1 MTTTTPGH
9 GGGAAG
15 TDMKNGTAISGISAH
30 DIPELRIGIVRPV
43 SLTPRVAGPGDL
55 EGVVETIALAFH
67 NDPVWSWA
75 FPDEKARPAQ
85 FRRWWPLF
93 VEGALAQGFT
103 WLTDGA
109 ETISVWIRPNQPELT
124 DEAEARVLPT
134 LEELLGA
141 RSRIVLEGLL
151 RFEAAH
157 PHDEPHY
164 YLSFVA
170 THDDHRGQG
179 IGEQLLAQNLE
190 LIDAEHFPAYLESS
204 NPKNLERY
212 RRLGFEPRGEFS
224 MPDNGPPVTTMWRPA
239 R

>member
-9 GGGAAG
+9 GGGVAG
-15 TDMKNGTAISGISAH
+15 TAVKNGTAISGISAH
-30 DIPELRIGIVRPV
+30 DIPEPKIGIVRRV
-43 SLTPRVAGPGDL
+43 NLTPRVAGADDL
-55 EGVVETIALAFH
+55 DAVIDTITVAFQ

-75 FPDEKARPAQ
+75 FPDDAARPAQ
-85 FRRWWPLF
+85 FRRWWPIL
-93 VEGALAQGFT
+93 VEGALGQGFT
-103 WLTDGA
+103 WLTPAA
-109 ETISVWIRPNQPELT
+109 ESISVWVRPGMPELT

-134 LEELLGA
+134 LEELLGD

-151 RFEAAH
+151 RFEEAH

-179 IGEQLLAQNLE
+179 IGEQILAANLA
-190 LIDAEHFPAYLESS
+190 LIDGEHLPAYLESS
-204 NPKNLERY
+204 NPKNLARY
-212 RRLGFEPRGEFS
+212 QRLGFEPRDEFS

>member
-1 MTTTTPGH
+1 VALNPRRA
-9 GGGAAG
+9 GAA
-15 TDMKNGTAISGISAH
+15 
-30 DIPELRIGIVRPV
+30 
-43 SLTPRVAGPGDL
+43 DL
-55 EGVVETIALAFH
+55 DTVINTITVAFH

-75 FPDEKARPAQ
+75 FPDSEQRPAQ
-85 FRRWWPLF
+85 FRQWWPVL

-103 WLTDGA
+103 WMTAGA
-109 ETISVWIRPNQPELT
+109 ETVSVWIRPNMPELS

-134 LEELLGA
+134 LEALLGT

-151 RFEAAH
+151 QFEAAH

-190 LIDAEHFPAYLESS
+190 LIDAEHMPAYLESS

-212 RRLGFEPRGEFS
+212 RRLGFEPLTEFS
-224 MPDNGPPVTTMWRPA
+224 MPDNGPAVTTMWRPA

>member
-1 MTTTTPGH
+1 M
-9 GGGAAG
+9 
-15 TDMKNGTAISGISAH
+15 SGMSAH
-30 DIPELRIGIVRPV
+30 DIPATEIDIVRPV
-43 SLTPRVAGPGDL
+43 NLTPRVAGPGDL
-55 EGVVETIALAFH
+55 DAVIDTITVAFH

-75 FPDEKARPAQ
+75 FPDADARPAQ
-85 FRRWWPLF
+85 FRRWWPLL
-93 VEGALAQGFT
+93 VQGALAQGFT

-109 ETISVWIRPNQPELT
+109 ETISVWVRPNQPELT

-141 RSRIVLEGLL
+141 RSRTVLEGLL
-151 RFEAAH
+151 RFETAH

-179 IGEQLLAQNLE
+179 IGEQLLAQNLA
-190 LIDAEHFPAYLESS
+190 LIDAERMPAYLESS

-212 RRLGFEPRGEFS
+212 GRLGFEPRDEFS

>member
-1 MTTTTPGH
+1 M
-9 GGGAAG
+9 
-15 TDMKNGTAISGISAH
+15 SGISAH
-30 DIPELRIGIVRPV
+30 DIPVIEIDIVRRV
-43 SLTPRVAGPGDL
+43 NLTPRVARPSDL
-55 EGVVETIALAFH
+55 DAVINTITVAFH
-67 NDPVWSWA
+67 DDPVWSWA
-75 FPDEKARPAQ
+75 FPDAAARPAQ
-85 FRRWWPLF
+85 FRRWWPVL

-109 ETISVWIRPNQPELT
+109 ETISVWVRPNQPELS

-141 RSRIVLEGLL
+141 RSRTVLEGLL
-151 RFEAAH
+151 RFETAH

-179 IGEQLLAQNLE
+179 IGEQLLAQNLA
-190 LIDAEHFPAYLESS
+190 LIDAEHLPAYLESS
-204 NPKNLERY
+204 NPKNLARY
-212 RRLGFEPRGEFS
+212 RRLGFEPRDEFS

>member
-1 MTTTTPGH
+1 VALNIRRA
-9 GGGAAG
+9 GA
-15 TDMKNGTAISGISAH
+15 TDLDT
-30 DIPELRIGIVRPV
+30 
-43 SLTPRVAGPGDL
+43 
-55 EGVVETIALAFH
+55 VVDTIAVAFH

-75 FPDEKARPAQ
+75 FPDEQARPAQ
-85 FRRWWPLF
+85 FRRWWPVL

-103 WLTDGA
+103 WMGAGA
-109 ETISVWIRPNQPELT
+109 ETVTVWIKPNMPELS

-134 LEELLGA
+134 LEELLGE

-151 RFEAAH
+151 RFENAH

-170 THDDHRGQG
+170 THDDHRGRG

-212 RRLGFEPRGEFS
+212 GRLGFEPLAEFS
-224 MPDNGPPVTTMWRPA
+224 MPDNGPTVTTMWRPA